1 MRSGSGAR
9 HIFGVL
15 HMSFLKQLAL
25 HLFLAW
31 PLRLAQMH
39 KRSVSLRLVVRSVL
53 ELAQCRLLLPQRR
66 LQRSAFHQSLVSQL
80 DLVA

>member
-1 MRSGSGAR
+1 
-9 HIFGVL
+9 
-15 HMSFLKQLAL
+15 MSFLKQLAL

-39 KRSVSLRLVVRSVL
+39 KRLVSLRLVVRSVL